1 MSPRRRILL
10 LVAALAVTAATASA
24 CTDVNGTNGKNFVSG
39 DGAVIEIPASDR
51 GKPVT
56 FSGETLTGDQLD
68 VASLRGQV
76 VVVNVWG
83 SWCTEC
89 RAEAP
94 KLVDAVSQFPSGTD
108 VLGVDIRDSKDNA
121 LAYERGYGIDY
132 PSIYDFGSETL
143 LAFPPPYNPRAT
155 PSTMVLDTQGRMA
168 ALVLGS
174 LPSTLTLV
182 EVVQKVAD
190 ESG

>member
-1 MSPRRRILL
+1 MSPRRRLLL

-39 DGAVIEIPASDR
+39 DGAVIEISDR
-51 GKPVT
+51 GRPVA

-94 KLVDAVSQFPSGTD
+94 KLVDAVSRFPSGTD